1 MNLKSYIILTVL
13 SITCNITLNAQILL
27 LPTISKSSD
36 IDNKSYTGIISEQ
49 YANGTPFLWKT
60 LINGKANGIWLEWY
74 ADGTL
79 RYRANWKNNL
89 GEGKWEYFHPNG
101 KLRSESFYI
110 EDRAFGIYR
119 SYYENGQLQTDVTF
133 ANDKKVGIE
142 LVYNIDGTL
151 KERKRYDDG
160 IQDIDQPILFQ
171 PGLISTSNNNEWGI
185 NFEPDGNTA

>member
-1 MNLKSYIILTVL
+1 MFFINKFTIISLLL
-13 SITCNITLNAQILL
+13 SFSIAASAQIQPVLK
-27 LPTISKSSD
+27 ISKSSD
-36 IDNKSYTGIISEQ
+36 IDDKSYTGIISEQ

-133 ANDKKVGIE
+133 ATIKRLE
-142 LVYNIDGTL
+142 LN
-151 KERKRYDDG
+151 
-160 IQDIDQPILFQ
+160 
-171 PGLISTSNNNEWGI
+171 
-185 NFEPDGNTA
+185 